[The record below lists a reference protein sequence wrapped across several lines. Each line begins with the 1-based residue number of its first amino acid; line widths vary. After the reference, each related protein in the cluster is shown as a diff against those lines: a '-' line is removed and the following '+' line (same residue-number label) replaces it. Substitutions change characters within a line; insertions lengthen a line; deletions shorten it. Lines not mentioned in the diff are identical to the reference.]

1 MPESTYKVIE
11 LIGVSKIS
19 WEDAAKNAIELA
31 TRTLKEMRVA
41 EVVKMDLT
49 IEDDKVAM
57 YRTRLTASFKYISD

>member
-19 WEDAAKNAIELA
+19 WEDAAKNAIEIA
-31 TRTLKEMRVA
+31 TKTLKEMRIA

-49 IEDDKVAM
+49 IEDDKIVT
-57 YRTRLTASFKYISD
+57 YRTRLTASFKYLGD